1 MPGKKIFPKL
11 IGFILVVLVVIFI
24 VNQPSQ
30 AADTTSQ
37 IGAWIADAGNGLG
50 TFLTSLVN

>member
-11 IGFILVVLVVIFI
+11 VGLILVVLVVIFI

-37 IGAWIADAGNGLG
+37 IGTWIADAGNGLG